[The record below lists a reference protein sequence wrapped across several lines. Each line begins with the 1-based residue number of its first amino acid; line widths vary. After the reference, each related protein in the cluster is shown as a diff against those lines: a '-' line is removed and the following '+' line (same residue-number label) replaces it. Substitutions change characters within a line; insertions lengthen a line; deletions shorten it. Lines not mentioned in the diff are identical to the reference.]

1 MNRYR
6 GNEFH
11 NRGGVETII
20 LTIAELEAERES
32 AKVEIEHEWFKKVDA
47 GEIEEEED
55 NIMELDGQE
64 DEDVESGSKEEEMKG
79 TSNQG
84 GLIVNSNE
92 VAEHES
98 DEWETTDDEA
108 WLDTLANN
116 IAAMK
121 DGSGKGYLAIIERV
135 VEKAAAK
142 AAL

>member
-1 MNRYR
+1 LNRYR